1 MENNKVTNSS
11 EGIKTNIAEL
21 ISTIIENKDA
31 IKDYWKE
38 NNIEIPN
45 PITDEIVFTIGKW
58 KVTAPQ
64 IIIFICWFIG
74 LFIIIGFAVIQ
85 GLQSFFRY
93 WDQIPLGVIRDWLF
107 RKDPLNLPMSPLIIS
122 LLAVSFIYG
131 GVEVS
136 VNFLLNKESPKGDI
150 KVLPKK
156 QRDRLF
162 SLVILWFIMT
172 LLITL
177 IKWGL
182 GTRNVNYC
190 EELIYAGFGQSFAL
204 YVAAQRAAK
213 FSNKLSGSKD
223 KLNERMEEAVEMA
236 KIIQEEKD
244 VERKEYNSESD
255 K

>member
-1 MENNKVTNSS
+1 
-11 EGIKTNIAEL
+11 
-21 ISTIIENKDA
+21 
-31 IKDYWKE
+31 
-38 NNIEIPN
+38 
-45 PITDEIVFTIGKW
+45 
-58 KVTAPQ
+58 
-64 IIIFICWFIG
+64 
-74 LFIIIGFAVIQ
+74 
-85 GLQSFFRY
+85 
-93 WDQIPLGVIRDWLF
+93 
-107 RKDPLNLPMSPLIIS
+107 MSPLIIS

-177 IKWGL
+177 IKWVL
-182 GTRNVNYC
+182 GTRNVNYY

-204 YVAAQRAAK
+204 FVAAQRAAK
-213 FSNKLSGSKD
+213 FSNKLSGNKD
-223 KLNERMEEAVEMA
+223 KFNERMEEAVEMA
-236 KIIQEEKD
+236 KIIQEEKED
-244 VERKEYNSESD
+244 DRKECNSESD